1 MDWEFLA
8 TEGAFGGILLMW
20 DKRIVEKVEVANS
33 LSCKFT
39 SVEVDFDWFFFFWG
53 GLWSQP

>member
-1 MDWEFLA
+1 MVV
-8 TEGAFGGILLMW
+8 EGASGGILLMW

-33 LSCKFT
+33 LSCKFR
-39 SVEVDFDWFFFFWG
+39 SVEVDFDWFFFWG

>member
-1 MDWEFLA
+1 VDWEFLA

-39 SVEVDFDWFFFFWG
+39 SVEVVSTTILSWIG
-53 GLWSQP
+53 NLW